1 MHCPWYNS
9 NMDHHMELQTI
20 MMKDSMEEL
29 FYKNNVNI
37 VITGHVHAYERT
49 YPVYKN
55 ESDGKGIVYITI
67 GDGGN
72 LEGHSYNYY
81 DKPVWSAFRNGTQ
94 YGHGIIKIIDENY
107 MAWEWH
113 RNIDGEIYNSDKV
126 LICNSFISSS
136 YC

>member
-67 GDGGN
+67 GDCGN

-81 DKPVWSAFRNGTQ
+81 DKPVCSAFRN
-94 YGHGIIKIIDENY
+94 
-107 MAWEWH
+107 
-113 RNIDGEIYNSDKV
+113 
-126 LICNSFISSS
+126 
-136 YC
+136 